1 MVLIS
6 DSADIY
12 VSGYIIRKKGKTKK
26 AYFFK

>member
-6 DSADIY
+6 DSAEIY
-12 VSGYIIRKKGKTKK
+12 VKGYTICKKGKTKK